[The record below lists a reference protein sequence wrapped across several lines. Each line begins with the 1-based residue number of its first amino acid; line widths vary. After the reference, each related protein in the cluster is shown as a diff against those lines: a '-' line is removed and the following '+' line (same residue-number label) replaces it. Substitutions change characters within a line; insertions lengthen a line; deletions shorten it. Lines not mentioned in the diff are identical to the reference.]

1 MSGLPKAV
9 GDVVYCEVEDGAVLL
24 HAVQEVYYGLNQVG
38 AEIWQLM
45 PAADSLD
52 ALVAAL
58 RARYPEV
65 DPATLRDDAR
75 ALLDDLTAHGLVE
88 PAA

>member
-1 MSGLPKAV
+1 MPGLPKAV

-24 HAVQEVYYGLNQVG
+24 HAVQEVYYGLNHVG

-45 PAADSLD
+45 PSAESLE
-52 ALVAAL
+52 ALAAAL
-58 RARYPEV
+58 QTRYPDV
-65 DPATLRDDAR
+65 ALATLRDDAR

-88 PAA
+88 PVA